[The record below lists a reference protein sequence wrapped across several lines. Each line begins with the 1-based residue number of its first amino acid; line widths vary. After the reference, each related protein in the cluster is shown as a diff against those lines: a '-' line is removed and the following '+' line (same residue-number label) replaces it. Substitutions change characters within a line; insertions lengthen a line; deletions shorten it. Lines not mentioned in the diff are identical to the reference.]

1 MRIGDFHIHTRASD
15 GAHTPSEVVR
25 LAADVG
31 LSWMSITDHDTMGAY
46 EEAIPA
52 AEATGIG
59 LTYGVE
65 LSTSLNRKDCHLL
78 VYGMAPDHPVMRE
91 TLESQKSIRY
101 SRVKV
106 LLSLLKDRGV
116 DISIDDVAASAGH
129 LTLGRVHVAQAMVE
143 AGVVPTLR
151 AAFDTH
157 LSAVA
162 RKTPSPFPAT
172 QDVIARFRDAGAVT
186 VLAHPGNLYSFL
198 DLREL
203 VSAGL
208 QGIEVVHPSH
218 DATLRNKYIEY
229 ARLCGLVV
237 SGGSDFHGTKPDDR
251 TLLGLVA
258 LHETESLTFL
268 DHIDHVCDIHG

>member
-1 MRIGDFHIHTRASD
+1 MRIGDFHMHTRASD
-15 GAHTPSEVVR
+15 GAHSPSEVVR
-25 LAADVG
+25 MAAEAG

-46 EEAIPA
+46 AEAMPA
-52 AEATGIG
+52 AEAAGIG

-78 VYGMAPDHPVMRE
+78 VYGMAPDHPTMRE
-91 TLESQKSIRY
+91 TLESQKAIRY
-101 SRVKV
+101 TRIKA
-106 LLSLLKDRGV
+106 LLGLLKERGV
-116 DISIDDVAASAGH
+116 DIHVDDVAASAGH

-143 AGVVPTLR
+143 SGAVPSLR
-151 AAFDTH
+151 AAFDMH

-162 RKTPSPFPAT
+162 RKTASPFPST
-172 QDVIARFRDAGAVT
+172 QEVIARFKDAGAVT
-186 VLAHPGNLYSFL
+186 VLAHPGHLYSFL

-218 DATLRNKYIEY
+218 DQTLRAKYIEY

-251 TLLGLVA
+251 SLMGVVA

-268 DHIDHVCDIHG
+268 EHIDHVCDIHG